1 MDQVV
6 VIIQCPLDQTLF
18 YNSENIKN
26 WIAITYSYWCYSL
39 LSCYISCH
47 EKASPRKETVAVK
60 KRRKANS
67 GKKRTV
73 TKISKVGPGVD
84 DDATDNKPVSKGTI
98 TAHFVKFVN
107 ELLDVMDLE
116 AFKGCHLVMDCAS
129 IHKFKPMVQ
138 KIESRGY
145 KFMYLSSYSPE
156 LNLVG

>member
-1 MDQVV
+1 MD
-6 VIIQCPLDQTLF
+6 
-18 YNSENIKN
+18 
-26 WIAITYSYWCYSL
+26 
-39 LSCYISCH
+39 
-47 EKASPRKETVAVK
+47 
-60 KRRKANS
+60 
-67 GKKRTV
+67 
-73 TKISKVGPGVD
+73 PGID

-98 TAHFVKFVN
+98 TDHFVKLVN

-156 LNLVG
+156 LNPVG